1 LTKSA
6 NNAIINI
13 GLNYAYTTHNPFIKG
28 RYRAK
33 GSNILTQ
40 TIQPCSWAFISK
52 PDNNLTKDKKANS
65 QFEDNMS
72 LFLSVYDSL
81 NKLNEKLSR
90 LDYVLKRKKIEQ
102 ILYLK
107 GSVNGLNIGKAE

>member
-13 GLNYAYTTHNPFIKG
+13 GLNYASTTRYPLIKG

-40 TIQPCSWAFISK
+40 TIQPCSWAFISNA
-52 PDNNLTKDKKANS
+52 DNNLEKDKTANF

-72 LFLSVYDSL
+72 LFLSVCDSL

-90 LDYVLKRKKIEQ
+90 LDYVLKRIIIEAGIYQ
-102 ILYLK
+102 VIK
-107 GSVNGLNIGKAE
+107 GETK